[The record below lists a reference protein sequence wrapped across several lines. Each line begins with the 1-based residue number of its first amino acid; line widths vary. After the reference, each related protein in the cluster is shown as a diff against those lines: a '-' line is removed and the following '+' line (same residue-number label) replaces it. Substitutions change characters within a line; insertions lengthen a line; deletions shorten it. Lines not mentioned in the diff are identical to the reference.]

1 MYLLF
6 DMLTLLYSSWDLAF
20 NPPSVASTSPHTA
33 YTNPSPPTMAETVTV
48 QYPMQ
53 YQTADKMVPMDPQ
66 QHQHAVPQQQQPYN
80 PQPMMTARDWQQ
92 NVASVFDPHGVKRRF
107 NNLSADLSNSNAAK
121 RAR

>member
-1 MYLLF
+1 MYFLG
-6 DMLTLLYSSWDLAF
+6 MLTFIHSTWDMTF

-33 YTNPSPPTMAETVTV
+33 YTNPSPTMAETVTV

-53 YQTADKMVPMDPQ
+53 YQTPDKMVPMDPQ
-66 QHQHAVPQQQQPYN
+66 QHAVPQQHQQQPYN
-80 PQPMMTARDWQQ
+80 PQPIMTARDWQQ

-107 NNLSADLSNSNAAK
+107 NNLSTDLSHSNAAK